1 MKVGEK
7 NNASTDCLRSLR
19 DFTTFQKI
27 KVMFES
33 AVTEVLP
40 KVSFVESR
48 NDSKQPDVITL
59 SGGFSTGEARY
70 RFEIKGDGTGTIF
83 YSDYCSDSEDFAHEC
98 DFQTLCKEIEEAVK
112 SEIELQGVCISSDS
126 TQIEKIRQE
135 VATERLEELFWEE
148 INQTLE
154 DPFFRSFEDES
165 EWGKEFIC
173 QQGDTDELKSFLEL
187 CVLTERK
194 IINPD
199 DYLVI
204 DSETDCEAAGL
215 SDCSYYSERLA
226 ELVEIA
232 CGYFKP
238 AGHSYDYNDGC
249 YDRYSGYSMNCESIT
264 ISLSDS
270 AKIPPREKMLAMIE
284 LRKRLAAMKVE
295 TEKIEWLTSF

>member
-1 MKVGEK
+1 
-7 NNASTDCLRSLR
+7 
-19 DFTTFQKI
+19 
-27 KVMFES
+27 MFES

-70 RFEIKGDGTGTIF
+70 KFVVKGDGTGTIF
-83 YSDYCSDSEDFAHEC
+83 YSDYCSDSEHFAHQC
-98 DFQTLCKEIEEAVK
+98 DLRTLSKEIEEAVK
-112 SEIELQGVCISSDS
+112 SEIELNGESLNHNNSEL
-126 TQIEKIRQE
+126 EKICWE
-135 VATERLEELFWEE
+135 AATEKFEEFFWEE

-165 EWGKEFIC
+165 EWGEEFSC
-173 QQGDTDELKSFLEL
+173 KRGNTAEFEAFLEL

-194 IINPD
+194 ITNPD

-204 DSETDCEAAGL
+204 DTETECEAAGL

-232 CGYFKP
+232 CEYYEPTGYR
-238 AGHSYDYNDGC
+238 YDYNDGC
-249 YDRYSGYSMNCESIT
+249 YDRSSGYSMSSESVSV
-264 ISLSDS
+264 SLSE
-270 AKIPPREKMLAMIE
+270 AARAPAREKMLGMVRLKE
-284 LRKRLAAMKVE
+284 KLAAMDVPA
-295 TEKIEWLTSF
+295 EKIEKLTAF